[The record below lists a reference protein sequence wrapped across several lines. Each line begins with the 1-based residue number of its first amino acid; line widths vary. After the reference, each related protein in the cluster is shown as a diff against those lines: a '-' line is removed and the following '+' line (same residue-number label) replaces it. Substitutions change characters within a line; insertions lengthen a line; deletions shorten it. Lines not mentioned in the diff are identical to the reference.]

1 MTEISEL
8 EQGMVSHNVADD
20 RKTGAHEFNAQLEA
34 EASEAAGRGSLEQ
47 RGFPK
52 KGLIGRSK
60 YVAAAV
66 TGAAV
71 STAVA
76 IGSPQ

>member
-1 MTEISEL
+1 
-8 EQGMVSHNVADD
+8 MVSHNVVDD
-20 RKTGAHEFNAQLEA
+20 RKTGAHDFNAQLEA
-34 EASEAAGRGSLEQ
+34 EASEAAGRGQSRESKE
-47 RGFPK
+47 GSPK
-52 KGLIGRSK
+52 KGLIEKSK

-76 IGSPQ
+76 IGSSQ